1 MAKTFGRVCACA
13 FVCGIC
19 LPHAASGRAA
29 AGCRLAA
36 CASVVLAKQAMQP
49 QPQPQPQPQLWLN
62 PKPPPPKPK
71 PPPPVLPLF
80 KLKANSK
87 FKNPSE
93 PQAQALEAILAT
105 KKNGI
110 VVLPC
115 GSGKTCV
122 FIQAALKAGNRV
134 LFLNYEKQGVVQVAD
149 AIREHTTVQEG
160 QLCAYSSECKTE
172 PNVLMCYMVTT
183 YSMFSTTSNR
193 SDATKR
199 VRNFV
204 KQTDWDLVVLDECHH
219 AWAET
224 FRDLVEVLV
233 AKSHR
238 VLGFT
243 GTLCRSETFVL
254 GDNAEALTRQEAN
267 ERQFDFIGP
276 VLYSRTCAE
285 LEAAGLIA
293 KVRRIE
299 VRVRMTPNFLLA
311 HERVQG
317 PLKQYVQALNPDKLN
332 AVWMLVQLHRAL
344 GNVGMIFCNHLLP
357 AKTLKAF
364 LGPRWEVLSGGNAH
378 GTEGMHTAQAN
389 AELVKRFN
397 AGSLDGLIATP
408 VGESALDV
416 FNTRFRYAIVVD
428 AHGGQAPASQK
439 LGRLSRTPRVLAN
452 PGESPEDLKAR
463 IQDEQKEASYY
474 EIVTANTEEETAAR
488 ARDVQF
494 LHDGYSATPMEFDK
508 LRDAAARVNIL
519 EANAPFFTPT
529 AQLRLLV
536 DCLSYQ
542 DLGNVECAGNV
553 KANEAMQPHRNHV
566 KSLRNKVGTTKNSLF
581 KQRHQKTLER
591 VRSKLPERKEEA
603 LAAKRDVLNNATLPE
618 VAARV
623 LRLLDL
629 DADLLAAAG
638 IDLPPPPE
646 DHDQEDEFLED

>member
-1 MAKTFGRVCACA
+1 MQQ
-13 FVCGIC
+13 
-19 LPHAASGRAA
+19 LLLQP
-29 AGCRLAA
+29 
-36 CASVVLAKQAMQP
+36 KQ
-49 QPQPQPQPQLWLN
+49 
-62 PKPPPPKPK
+62 PPKPK
-71 PPPPVLPLF
+71 PPPVIPLF
-80 KLKANSK
+80 KLKADSK
-87 FKNPSE
+87 FRNPSE
-93 PQAQALEAILAT
+93 PQAQALEAIGAT
-105 KKNGI
+105 KENGI

-204 KQTDWDLVVLDECHH
+204 KETDWDLVVLDECHH

-224 FRDLVEVLV
+224 FRDLVEILV
-233 AKSHR
+233 AKAHR

-243 GTLCRSETFVL
+243 GTLCRSETLVV
-254 GDNAEALTRQEAN
+254 DSEDLTRQEAN
-267 ERQFDFIGP
+267 ERQFNFIGR

-299 VRVRMTPNFLLA
+299 VRVSMTPHFMLA

-357 AKTLKAF
+357 AKTIKAF

-397 AGSLDGLIATP
+397 AGKLDGLIATP

-439 LGRLSRTPRVLAN
+439 LGRLSRTPRVLSMPN
-452 PGESPEDLKAR
+452 ESPEDLQQR

-474 EIVTANTEEETAAR
+474 EIVTADTEEETAAR

-494 LHDGYSATPMEFDK
+494 LHDGYSATPMEFAQ
-508 LRDAAARVNIL
+508 LRDAAACVDIL
-519 EANAPFFTPT
+519 ETNAPFSTAT

-542 DLGNVECAGNV
+542 DLGHVECAGNV
-553 KANEAMQPHRNHV
+553 KAGETMQPHRNAV
-566 KSLRNKVGTTKNSLF
+566 KSLKAKVGTSKHNLF
-581 KQRHQKTLER
+581 KQRHQKTLDR
-591 VRSKLPERKEEA
+591 TRAKLPQRKEEA
-603 LAAKRDVLNNATLPE
+603 LAAKRVVLNNATLPE
-618 VAARV
+618 AAARV
-623 LRLLDL
+623 LRVLDL
-629 DADLLAAAG
+629 DADLLAGAG
-638 IDLPPPPE
+638 IDLPPPPLE
-646 DHDQEDEFLED
+646 EHHNDQEDEQEDELLDD